1 MGWTMALGCLCFT
14 LTNQHRWKQELQPTR
29 ELGFHHNYRNFA
41 IVDLHLCSYVLNSCF
56 KHSTS
61 CTGQFEHPPP
71 RCYCSG
77 LYSLLQNSRNAH
89 SLYTYLIDS
98 LSRREV
104 LQGVVGSQSQSNLQ
118 RMLFWEANMLL
129 SPTYFLQGPVNLN
142 LVSFCVISP
151 VFEEVLLGCFLPVL
165 LIPMKNVFSSAL

>member
-1 MGWTMALGCLCFT
+1 MTVWITAPCVQWRECAALFRLLRSVPEVLSSWLERQSNSWTMALGCLCFT

-104 LQGVVGSQSQSNLQ
+104 LSGCCWVSKSKQSAKN
-118 RMLFWEANMLL
+118 A
-129 SPTYFLQGPVNLN
+129 
-142 LVSFCVISP
+142 
-151 VFEEVLLGCFLPVL
+151 LLGG
-165 LIPMKNVFSSAL
+165 

>member
-14 LTNQHRWKQELQPTR
+14 LTNQHRWKQELQPTC

-56 KHSTS
+56 KHRYKLHRSVWTPTS
-61 CTGQFEHPPP
+61 
-71 RCYCSG
+71 
-77 LYSLLQNSRNAH
+77 SLL
-89 SLYTYLIDS
+89 
-98 LSRREV
+98 
-104 LQGVVGSQSQSNLQ
+104 LQ
-118 RMLFWEANMLL
+118 RALQPALKIQKCTFPLYIFDRLPVQERGAFRVLLGLKVKAVCKECSNMLP

-151 VFEEVLLGCFLPVL
+151 VFEEVLLPVILPVL
-165 LIPMKNVFSSAL
+165 CPMKNVFFSAL